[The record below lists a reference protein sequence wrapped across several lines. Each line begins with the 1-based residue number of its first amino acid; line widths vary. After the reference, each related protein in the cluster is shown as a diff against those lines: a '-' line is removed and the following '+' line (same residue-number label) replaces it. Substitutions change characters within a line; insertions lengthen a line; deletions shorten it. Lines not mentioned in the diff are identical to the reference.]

1 MLEFIA
7 TETETV
13 MKKRGCTEL
22 DREGV
27 RVLLEVGCCIKSVIP
42 IAFTQWGKTY

>member
-27 RVLLEVGCCIKSVIP
+27 RVLLEVWSCIKSVIS
-42 IAFTQWGKTY
+42 IAFTQRGKTY

>member
-13 MKKRGCTEL
+13 MKSRGCNEL
-22 DREGV
+22 DREGI
-27 RVLLEVGCCIKSVIP
+27 RALLEV
-42 IAFTQWGKTY
+42 

>member
-27 RVLLEVGCCIKSVIP
+27 RVLLEVWSCSKGVICL
-42 IAFTQWGKTY
+42 AFTQWGKTY